1 VRRTALASQIFLQPY
16 GCVVV
21 WQFRLEEVALTR
33 SGNSLRVLI
42 ATPFGRGGR
51 GGMDS
56 LTDLVI
62 ETLAG
67 APVPSVRGRAVATY
81 GPEIKMLMPFVFF
94 YCLLRVASAKL
105 RGEVDVLHINVAW
118 AGSVYRKAVLA
129 LFARALG
136 IPYVVHIHGSRF
148 HETWPSPRAAMRRVV
163 DEMLKHSAGI
173 VVLGRYWSDHVVKN
187 LPFVAN
193 KVHVLPN
200 ATRSVATRAR
210 NHPRER
216 RRVQITFLGALGA
229 RKGSLLLIEALSR
242 LTHPPHWEAT
252 IAGNGDVAGHVVFA
266 GKCGVAKHINF
277 PGWLDRDGVDK
288 LLGRT
293 DIFVLPSFA
302 ENLPM
307 AIIEAFAHGV
317 PVISTPVGSIPDV
330 VEPGVTGLLTPAGD
344 VDALTKALRQ
354 LLDAPDLRVS
364 MGQAAR
370 RVHAER
376 FEISAYVKCL
386 ADIWYEAA
394 LRGDPIR
401 QVGERGR
408 QLDPALLS
416 YERQFAGPDEGWR

>member
-1 VRRTALASQIFLQPY
+1 M
-16 GCVVV
+16 
-21 WQFRLEEVALTR
+21 TR
-33 SGNSLRVLI
+33 SGNCLRVLM

-62 ETLAG
+62 ETLG
-67 APVPSVRGRAVATY
+67 CAPGLSVRGRAVATY
-81 GPEIKMLMPFVFF
+81 GPENKLLMPFVFF
-94 YCLLRVASAKL
+94 GCLFRVAYAKL
-105 RGEVDVLHINVAW
+105 RGQADVLHINVAW

-136 IPYVVHIHGSRF
+136 VPYVVHIHGSRF

-163 DEMLKHSAGI
+163 DEMLMHSASI

-187 LPFVAN
+187 LPSVAN
-193 KVHVLPN
+193 KVHILPN
-200 ATRSVATRAR
+200 ATRSVARRGR
-210 NHPRER
+210 NERGER
-216 RRVQITFLGALGA
+216 RRVRITFLGALGA

-242 LTHPPHWEAT
+242 LTYLPQWEAT
-252 IAGNGDVAGHVVFA
+252 IAGNGDVAGHLVFA
-266 GKCGVAKHINF
+266 GKYGVAQRLNF

-288 LLGRT
+288 LLSRT

-354 LLDAPDLRVS
+354 LLEAPDLRVS
-364 MGQAAR
+364 MGNAAR
-370 RVHAER
+370 QVHAER
-376 FEISAYVKCL
+376 FEISTYVECL
-386 ADIWYEAA
+386 TEIWRKAA

-401 QVGERGR
+401 RGGERGR
-408 QLDPALLS
+408 QLDPALLNDG
-416 YERQFAGPDEGWR
+416 QHFAGQDEAW